1 MTAESAIMTT
11 DAPPLADLRCLVV
24 DDEAFMRTLVTRI
37 LGGMGIQNVRAC
49 EDGRAALAVVTEGVD
64 VVLCDLNMPGMDGIE
79 FLRHLA
85 GLDYGGAVV
94 LISGE
99 DERVLHTATTL
110 AHAHDLRVLGAVAKP
125 VTPAALGALLQEA
138 AQPQTRRAGPR
149 APIDPVAVEELREA
163 IATDQLTVF
172 FQPKVRVGDRVVSG
186 VESLVR
192 WRHPERG
199 LVPPVAFV
207 GVAED
212 ADLIDAMTD
221 VVFRKAMEQG
231 GRWRARGLDLKVAVN
246 ISVDSLGRY
255 DLPETLVGIA
265 AEAGLP
271 PSHVMLEITES
282 RLMADIKSP
291 LEVLTRLR
299 MKGVGLS
306 IDDFGTGH
314 SSLEQLRRI
323 PFTEL
328 KIDRAFVHGA
338 ARDPAARAILE
349 SSASLAHSL
358 GMTTVAEGAED
369 QTDVS
374 LVAALGIDLIQGF
387 VFAKPMP
394 AEAFDDWLAD
404 WRG

>member
-1 MTAESAIMTT
+1 M
-11 DAPPLADLRCLVV
+11 RCLVV
-24 DDEAFMRTLVTRI
+24 DDEAFMRTLITRI
-37 LGGMGIQNVRAC
+37 LGGLGARDVRAC
-49 EDGRAALAVVTEGVD
+49 EDGQAALVVVGDGVD

-85 GLDYGGAVV
+85 GMNYDGAVV

-99 DERVLHTATTL
+99 DERVLQTAKTL
-110 AHAHDLRVLGAVAKP
+110 AQAHELRVLGAVAKP
-125 VTPAALGALLQEA
+125 VTPAALGTLLKDA
-138 AQPQTRRAGPR
+138 TRPTTRRAGPR

-163 IATDQLTVF
+163 IASDQLTVF
-172 FQPKVRVGDRVVSG
+172 FQPKARVSDRVVVG

-207 GVAED
+207 GVAEE
-212 ADLIDAMTD
+212 AGLIDAMTD
-221 VVFRKAMEQG
+221 VVFRQAVAQG

-255 DLPETLVGIA
+255 DLPDTLVGIA
-265 AEAGLP
+265 ADAGLP
-271 PSHVMLEITES
+271 PSQIMLEVTES

-338 ARDPAARAILE
+338 ARDKAARAILE
-349 SSASLAHSL
+349 SNASLAQSL

-369 QTDVS
+369 QADVT
-374 LVAALGIDLIQGF
+374 LVAALGIDLIQGHF
-387 VFAKPMP
+387 FAKPMP
-394 AEAFDDWLAD
+394 AEDFDDWLAD

>member
-1 MTAESAIMTT
+1 
-11 DAPPLADLRCLVV
+11 
-24 DDEAFMRTLVTRI
+24 MRTLVSRLLHK
-37 LGGMGIQNVRAC
+37 LGATDITAC
-49 EDGRAALAVVTEGVD
+49 EDGHAALAHLANGGGASGADAGVD
-64 VVLCDLNMPGMDGIE
+64 VILCDLNMPGMDGIE
-79 FLRHLA
+79 FLRHLSAA
-85 GLDYGGAVV
+85 GYTGAVI

-99 DERVLHTATTL
+99 DERVLHTAKTL
-110 AHAHDLRVLGAVAKP
+110 AQAHDLRVLGTVAKP
-125 VTPAALGALLQEA
+125 VTPDALSRLLKDGAGSA
-138 AQPQTRRAGPR
+138 TGNARPARG
-149 APIDPVAVEELREA
+149 PVAPVSVAELTRA
-163 IATDQLTVF
+163 IEGDELTVF
-172 FQPKVRVGDRVVSG
+172 FQPKVRMKDLVVSG

-212 ADLIDAMTD
+212 AGLIDPMTD
-221 VVFRKAMEQG
+221 VVFRKAVEQG
-231 GRWRARGLDLKVAVN
+231 GRWRQRGLDIKVSVN
-246 ISVDSLGRY
+246 ISVDSLVRY
-255 DLPETLVGIA
+255 DLPDTLVKTA
-265 AEAGLP
+265 AAAGLP
-271 PSHVMLEITES
+271 ASHIILEVTES
-282 RLMADIKSP
+282 RLMADIKST

-358 GMTTVAEGAED
+358 GMNTVAEGAED
-369 QTDVS
+369 QTDLS
-374 LVAALGIDLIQGF
+374 LVASLGIDQVQGY
-387 VFAKPMP
+387 VFAEPMP
-394 AEAFDDWLAD
+394 ADAFDDWLAN
-404 WRG
+404 WRP